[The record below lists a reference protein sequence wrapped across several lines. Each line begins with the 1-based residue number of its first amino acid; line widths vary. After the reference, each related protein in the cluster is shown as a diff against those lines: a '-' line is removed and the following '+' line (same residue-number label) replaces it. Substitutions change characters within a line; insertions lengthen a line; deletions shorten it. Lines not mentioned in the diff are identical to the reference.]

1 MINFIKL
8 TKLLICFIISLFF
21 VCVMVVIQDTITS
34 LLWLSNNGFDITY
47 MVLLQSIT
55 HNIVGS
61 SLLYV
66 ILFIT
71 LLLAF
76 IIAASLRLF
85 IQVNGYISY
94 PIAGFVSLYAMIQI
108 TLIVFDKLYV
118 ITSVRNT
125 LGLFIFCLIGML
137 GGFIFNTL
145 KTIFLK
151 KETLN
156 E

>member
-8 TKLLICFIISLFF
+8 TKLLFCFIISLFF
-21 VCVMVVIQDTITS
+21 VCVMVVLQDTITS

-47 MVLLQSIT
+47 MVFLQSIT

-94 PIAGFVSLYAMIQI
+94 SIAGFVSLYVMIQI

-145 KTIFLK
+145 KMIFLK

>member
-71 LLLAF
+71 LLCRA
-76 IIAASLRLF
+76 LRIESF
-85 IQVNGYISY
+85 
-94 PIAGFVSLYAMIQI
+94 
-108 TLIVFDKLYV
+108 
-118 ITSVRNT
+118 
-125 LGLFIFCLIGML
+125 
-137 GGFIFNTL
+137 
-145 KTIFLK
+145 
-151 KETLN
+151 
-156 E
+156 